1 MLEDLKEV
9 VCAANVALPRYRLA
23 IFTWGNASGI
33 DRSQGL
39 VVIKPSG
46 VDYEQMKPRDMIV
59 VDLTTGKTVE
69 GRNRPSTD
77 LPTHLELYRA
87 FPNIGGIVH
96 THSRYATAW
105 AQACRSIP
113 VLGTTHADHFCGE
126 IPCTRSMTAE
136 EIAGEYERE
145 TGRLIVETL
154 TGRDVMAVPAVL
166 VASHGPFVWETT
178 ALGAVRQAA
187 ILEEVARMAY
197 YSATLAPG
205 ASPSISPAL
214 LNKHYRRKNGADAY
228 YGQKEE

>member
-9 VCAANVALPRYRLA
+9 VCAANVALRRCRLA
-23 IFTWGNASGI
+23 LFTWGNASGI

-46 VDYEQMKPRDMIV
+46 VDYDQMKPRDMIV
-59 VDLTTGKTVE
+59 VDLMTGKPVE

-87 FPNIGGIVH
+87 FPKIGGIVH

-105 AQACRSIP
+105 AQACRPIP

-126 IPCTRSMTAE
+126 IPCTRAMTEE

-205 ASPSISPAL
+205 TPLSISPAL
-214 LNKHYRRKNGADAY
+214 LNKHYRRKNGAGAY
-228 YGQKEE
+228 YGQPKE

>member
-1 MLEDLKEV
+1 
-9 VCAANVALPRYRLA
+9 
-23 IFTWGNASGI
+23 
-33 DRSQGL
+33 
-39 VVIKPSG
+39 
-46 VDYEQMKPRDMIV
+46 
-59 VDLTTGKTVE
+59 
-69 GRNRPSTD
+69 
-77 LPTHLELYRA
+77 
-87 FPNIGGIVH
+87 
-96 THSRYATAW
+96 
-105 AQACRSIP
+105 
-113 VLGTTHADHFCGE
+113 
-126 IPCTRSMTAE
+126 MTAE

-205 ASPSISPAL
+205 APPSISPAL

>member
-9 VCAANVALPRYRLA
+9 VCAANVALRRCRLA
-23 IFTWGNASGI
+23 LFTWGNASGI

-46 VDYEQMKPRDMIV
+46 VDYDQMKPRDMIV
-59 VDLTTGKTVE
+59 VDLKTGKTVE

-87 FPNIGGIVH
+87 FPKIGGIVH

-214 LNKHYRRKNGADAY
+214 LNKHYCRKNGADAY

>member
-9 VCAANVALPRYRLA
+9 VCAANVALRRCRLA
-23 IFTWGNASGI
+23 LFTWGNASGI

-46 VDYEQMKPRDMIV
+46 VDYDQMKPRDMIV
-59 VDLTTGKTVE
+59 VDLKTGKTVE

-87 FPNIGGIVH
+87 FPKIGGIVH

-105 AQACRSIP
+105 AQACRPIP

-136 EIAGEYERE
+136 EIVGEYERE

>member
-9 VCAANVALPRYRLA
+9 VCAANVALRRCRLA
-23 IFTWGNASGI
+23 LFTWGNASGI

-46 VDYEQMKPRDMIV
+46 VDYDQMKPRDMIV

-87 FPNIGGIVH
+87 FPKIGGIVH

-126 IPCTRSMTAE
+126 VPCTRAMTEE

-197 YSATLAPG
+197 YSSTLAPG
-205 ASPSISPAL
+205 APPPISAAL

-228 YGQKEE
+228 YGQPKE